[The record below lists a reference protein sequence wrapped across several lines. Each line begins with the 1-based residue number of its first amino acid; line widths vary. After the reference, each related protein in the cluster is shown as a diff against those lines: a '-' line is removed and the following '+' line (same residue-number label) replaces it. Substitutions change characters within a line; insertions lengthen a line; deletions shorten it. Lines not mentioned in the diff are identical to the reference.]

1 MQLQRRYNLPN
12 CTLLLDGLA
21 DTTGEVGYSQRLGVL
36 MNLDCYLS
44 GESEP
49 LSGGIDF
56 LMGLMNAVSHYA
68 QQFLSGISHPQT
80 QMAPAPIQIHTLA
93 TDQHE
98 LQVYG
103 GAEPT
108 NSQVPQRRI
117 VLNTVQL
124 FDLVEALD
132 QLLADPLTL
141 PQLTL
146 PLSPLSRHDAAARQP
161 LVQRAAAPTIG
172 LASLATAATLFFLAP
187 VPDIQRPLVD
197 PVPGQDSTAEPNK
210 TPETTPSGEPTGEP
224 QSNGSTYTRE
234 ALVALNAKIYEQID
248 QAWTVAPDFEENMTY
263 RVSVNTEGQIRGYRP
278 DNDRSAR
285 YEDNTPLPGLLAVAP
300 EGAQEELT
308 DFKVVLT
315 PQGRVEVN
323 PWHGFPPEP
332 IVTPSAVEP
341 KTTSPSASPS
351 TSPNITSPDA
361 TTAPQSSGSTA
372 IPTSPT
378 ATTASQSNPAEP
390 ITDPNTLKDLNEK
403 LYKQLDDKWVNSPT
417 FDAPVVFRF
426 RVDEAGQVL
435 TFEPASSNAAQY
447 LTELG
452 FADLKTSNPQPAA
465 GQAEF
470 RAVFTPKGVVE
481 VSPWDGF

>member
-49 LSGGIDF
+49 LSGGVDF
-56 LMGLMNAVSHYA
+56 LTGLMNAVSHYA
-68 QQFLSGISHPQT
+68 QQFLSGIPHPQT
-80 QMAPAPIQIHTLA
+80 QSAPAPIQIHALGV
-93 TDQHE
+93 DQHE
-98 LQVYG
+98 LQVYEG
-103 GAEPT
+103 IG
-108 NSQVPQRRI
+108 NSGTAPQEPQRRI

-146 PLSPLSRHDAAARQP
+146 PLNPLTRRDAAARQP
-161 LVQRAAAPTIG
+161 LMHRASAPAIG
-172 LASLATAATLFFLAP
+172 IASLATAATLFFLAP

-197 PVPGQDSTAEPNK
+197 PVPEQERSEENPEQTPEATPPEEPAESTAE
-210 TPETTPSGEPTGEP
+210 TP
-224 QSNGSTYTRE
+224 YTRE
-234 ALVALNAKIYEQID
+234 ALVALNSKIYEQID
-248 QAWTVAPDFEENMTY
+248 TAWTVAPDFQENVTY
-263 RVSVNTEGQIRGYRP
+263 RVSVNPEGQIRGYRP

-285 YEDNTPLPGLLAVAP
+285 YEGNTPLPGLLTVAP
-300 EGAQEELT
+300 EGVEEELT

-332 IVTPSAVEP
+332 IVTPTASA
-341 KTTSPSASPS
+341 
-351 TSPNITSPDA
+351 PDA
-361 TTAPQSSGSTA
+361 RSPETPSPEAQD
-372 IPTSPT
+372 PT
-378 ATTASQSNPAEP
+378 ATQSTTAEP

-403 LYKQLDDKWVNSPT
+403 LYKQLDDRWVTSPT
-417 FDAPVVFRF
+417 FNAPVVFRF
-426 RVDEAGQVL
+426 KVDEAGQVL
-435 TFEPASSNAAQY
+435 NFEPASSNAAQY

-452 FADLKTSNPQPAA
+452 FADLKTSTPEPSA
-465 GQAEF
+465 GEAEF

-481 VSPWDGF
+481 VSPWDGL

>member
-49 LSGGIDF
+49 LSGGVDF

-68 QQFLSGISHPQT
+68 QQFLSGVPHPQT
-80 QMAPAPIQIHTLA
+80 QTALAPIQIHALA

-103 GAEPT
+103 GAEPAT
-108 NSQVPQRRI
+108 PQTPQRRI
-117 VLNTVQL
+117 LLNTVQL

-146 PLSPLSRHDAAARQP
+146 PLSPLSRQDAAARQP
-161 LVQRAAAPTIG
+161 LVERAAAPAIG
-172 LASLATAATLFFLAP
+172 IAGLATAATLFFFAP

-197 PVPGQDSTAEPNK
+197 PVPGQEDTSEQSNGQ
-210 TPETTPSGEPTGEP
+210 TPETTPTGEPTGDP
-224 QSNGSTYTRE
+224 QGDGSTYTRE

-248 QAWTVAPDFEENMTY
+248 EAWTAAPDFDENVTY
-263 RVSVNTEGQIRGYRP
+263 RVSVNGEGQIRGYRP
-278 DNDRSAR
+278 ANDRSAR
-285 YEDNTPLPGLLAVAP
+285 YEDNTPLPGLLVVAP

-315 PQGRVEVN
+315 PQGRLEVN

-332 IVTPSAVEP
+332 IVTPPGDGSSSGVP
-341 KTTSPSASPS
+341 
-351 TSPNITSPDA
+351 SPDA
-361 TTAPQSSGSTA
+361 QDTIAQGSVTAPGTA
-372 IPTSPT
+372 SPPATTSPT
-378 ATTASQSNPAEP
+378 ASPGET
-390 ITDPNTLKDLNEK
+390 ITDPNTLKDVTDK
-403 LYKQLDDKWVNSPT
+403 LYKQLDDQWVTSPT
-417 FDAPVVFRF
+417 FDAPLVFRF
-426 RVDEAGQVL
+426 QVNETGQVL
-435 TFEPASSNAAQY
+435 NFEPVSSNGTQH

-452 FADLKTSNPQPAA
+452 FADLKVSNPEPSA
-465 GQAEF
+465 GRAEF
-470 RAVFTPKGVVE
+470 RVVFTPKGVVE